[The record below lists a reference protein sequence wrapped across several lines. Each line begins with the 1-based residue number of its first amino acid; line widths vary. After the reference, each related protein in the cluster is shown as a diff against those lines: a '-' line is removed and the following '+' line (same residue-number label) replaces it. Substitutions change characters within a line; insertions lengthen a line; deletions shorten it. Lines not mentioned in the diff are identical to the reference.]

1 MKVIIT
7 GPSQGGSLSLVED
20 AVRFSG
26 YEVTE
31 VVTEGDI
38 AAERYAA
45 DRRIKLT
52 RRADLARNRQIA
64 KYADALIAVWDGR
77 STRTKDI
84 INTAR
89 GHGLLV
95 SIHRMEVQDG

>member
-52 RRADLARNRQIA
+52 R
-64 KYADALIAVWDGR
+64 
-77 STRTKDI
+77 
-84 INTAR
+84 
-89 GHGLLV
+89 
-95 SIHRMEVQDG
+95 